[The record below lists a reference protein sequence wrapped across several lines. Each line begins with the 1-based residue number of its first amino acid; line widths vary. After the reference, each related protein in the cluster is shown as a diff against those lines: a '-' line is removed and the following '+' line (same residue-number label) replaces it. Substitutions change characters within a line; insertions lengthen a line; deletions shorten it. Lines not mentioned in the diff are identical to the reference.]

1 MRNGRDSEYK
11 WPRRNCL
18 RSSCSRTPSPPKV
31 KQKRANLWGERV
43 GLHVRH
49 GLLSFGYIPFAI
61 RTFGSSVITFATP
74 SGPVAVASKHQI
86 NIEKVTLLPKG
97 SWEKYTSIHKM
108 GLINLWSCE
117 GIRYIIAKEDLL
129 TASCDSC
136 QPFHRH
142 HILAYCS
149 MHTKEISVRN
159 TCNKEFIRR

>member
-1 MRNGRDSEYK
+1 MGGIVNTSGHVATAFGLRVAVPPPPQGETEASKPLGGEGRAT
-11 WPRRNCL
+11 
-18 RSSCSRTPSPPKV
+18 RSY
-31 KQKRANLWGERV
+31 
-43 GLHVRH
+43 

-74 SGPVAVASKHQI
+74 PGPVAEASKHQI
-86 NIEKVTLLPKG
+86 NIEKVTLLPEG

-117 GIRYIIAKEDLL
+117 GRRYIIAKEDLL

-142 HILAYCS
+142 HILAYRS
-149 MHTKEISVRN
+149 VHTKEISVRN
-159 TCNKEFIRR
+159 TCSKEFIRR